1 MTRAA
6 SSRGLF
12 SRADIMEYM
21 QVSNNKFYRL
31 IKAGLPAFNRE
42 GTWVSNKD
50 LIDAWSRDPDRPVA
64 SRCTCE
70 SSGSFVCPVHGIGTD
85 YFRARESRGYK
96 HPVKLF

>member
-1 MTRAA
+1 
-6 SSRGLF
+6 
-12 SRADIMEYM
+12 MEYM

>member
-12 SRADIMEYM
+12 SRADIMDYM
-21 QVSNNKFYRL
+21 KVSKDKFYRL
-31 IKAGLPAFNRE
+31 VKAGLPVFNRE

-50 LIDAWSRDPDRPVA
+50 LVDAWSRDPDRRAPI
-64 SRCTCE
+64 RCTCE

-85 YFRARESRGYK
+85 YFRARENRGFK
-96 HPVKLF
+96 QPVKLF